1 MEITLFSKMEITLL
15 KGWGLLTAMSSSAY
29 QKKACPMLEKTCE
42 EEKGEDWDKIAAI
55 PYIEINHRPIGSP
68 SGGTHLSQ
76 VLILH

>member
-1 MEITLFSKMEITLL
+1 MEITLL

-29 QKKACPMLEKTCE
+29 QKKACPMLEKRCE

-55 PYIEINHRPIGSP
+55 PYIWIKNREIRSP
-68 SGGTHLSQ
+68 SGGTLLPQ